1 MNLKDLLYSDVDSL
15 TDMKDASNIIKNLRL
30 KYKELNESYSIS
42 DSLIMCMII
51 MTSIM
56 ILLVLWL
63 VVVIIADLGSS

>member
-1 MNLKDLLYSDVDSL
+1 MNLKLLLYSDVDSL

-56 ILLVLWL
+56 ILLVLCL

>member
-1 MNLKDLLYSDVDSL
+1 MNLKDLLYSDIDSL

-30 KYKELNESYSIS
+30 KYKELNESYSIR

-56 ILLVLWL
+56 ILLVL
-63 VVVIIADLGSS
+63 